1 MKKLLVMMISLAL
14 GVVLIGGCAA
24 TTSDGDLAKADN
36 LTAGLQSSLTTPP
49 AAVTNAAPAA
59 DFSLRL
65 LAEAVASGGG
75 NPVISPISAY
85 LALAMAADG
94 ADGNTLSQFENL
106 LGLPRDQL
114 NELCRSLAAALA
126 TPSGSTV
133 LNSANSTW
141 VDDDSVTVNASF
153 LQDCVDYFGTEVY
166 TLDLP
171 SPEALAAV
179 NAWVNTKTN
188 GLIPTLH
195 EENYPDNTVLLLI
208 NTVYF
213 KALWAEPFLAEDTA
227 SREFRRADG
236 SKVEADFMND
246 RLCHRAYIKTDLV
259 EGVLLPYDDGRTAFI
274 ALRPTEGAT
283 KGDFVSGP
291 TAEQHDGEQGL
302 LAKASTADLAAGLT
316 AEQLLTYTAMAKD
329 TLLNLSLPKFDLAF
343 SLSLNSPLQH
353 LGLTDAFDGDLADFT
368 PMGTGVHGNLYI
380 SEVFQ
385 KVKLIVDE
393 AGTEAAAVTEVQMG
407 ETSAPADEP
416 VVLTLDSP
424 FLYAVI
430 DLDSGVPLF
439 IGILDDPTL

>member
-1 MKKLLVMMISLAL
+1 MKKLLVLMISLAL
-14 GVVLIGGCAA
+14 GAVLIGGCAA
-24 TTSDGDLAKADN
+24 TTSEGDLSQAID
-36 LTAGLQSSLTTPP
+36 LTAELQSSLTTPP

-94 ADGNTLSQFENL
+94 ADGVTLAQFENL

-114 NELCRSLAAALA
+114 NELCRSLVAALA

-133 LNSANSTW
+133 LNIANSTW
-141 VDDDSVTVNASF
+141 VDDDSVTVNTSF
-153 LQDCVDYFGTEVY
+153 LQDCVDYFGAEVY

-195 EENYPDNTVLLLI
+195 EENYAENTVLLLI

-213 KALWAEPFLAEDTA
+213 KALWAEPFLAEETA
-227 SREFRRADG
+227 SREFKRADG
-236 SKVEADFMND
+236 SQVTADFMND
-246 RLCHRAYIKTDLV
+246 RSCHRAYIHTDLV
-259 EGVLLPYDDGRTAFI
+259 EGVLLPYDDGRTAFV
-274 ALRPTEGAT
+274 ALRPTDGSSA
-283 KGDFVSGP
+283 
-291 TAEQHDGEQGL
+291 AEF
-302 LAKASTADLAAGLT
+302 AASLT

-353 LGLTDAFDGDLADFT
+353 LGLTDAFDADLADFT
-368 PMGTGVHGNLYI
+368 PMGMGVHGNLYI

-385 KVKLIVDE
+385 KVKLIIDE

-407 ETSAPADEP
+407 ETSAPAEP
-416 VVLTLDSP
+416 PVNLILDSP
-424 FLYAVI
+424 FLYAVV